1 MRTGKRGT
9 AIITAAA
16 LAIMWLLPSWRTQA
30 AEAVTGIPAVA
41 VQEVSVVAAP
51 EVSAVAVPEIPSGP
65 ENTTGMLLGAVAAG
79 AMQAEGT
86 ELKVYVAV
94 QAIPGT
100 AGIDHVN
107 IQFKN
112 PANDRTVTKILRD
125 KDYANGVYAG
135 WMTMSIYEPA
145 GFFVLDKVILQDN
158 NGGYLKYC
166 RAEDRKENDKY
177 QTLPVTAGFQIMNG
191 VAAADETPPVL
202 GAVVVTPAW
211 AARESEITVTAAV
224 ADDFSGV
231 DTVAVRFEN
240 ENGKAVTVNLEKQD
254 DLYSAVIKKSQTK
267 EAGTYR
273 LKRVSV
279 SDNMGNSKI
288 YNGGDGPFAS
298 DCFFVIQ

>member
-1 MRTGKRGT
+1 M
-9 AIITAAA
+9 
-16 LAIMWLLPSWRTQA
+16 
-30 AEAVTGIPAVA
+30 
-41 VQEVSVVAAP
+41 
-51 EVSAVAVPEIPSGP
+51 
-65 ENTTGMLLGAVAAG
+65 
-79 AMQAEGT
+79 
-86 ELKVYVAV
+86 VAV
-94 QAIPGT
+94 QALPGP

-112 PANDRTVTKILRD
+112 TANDRTVTKILRD
-125 KDYANGVYAG
+125 KDFANGVYAG

-202 GAVVVTPAW
+202 GAVVVTPAR

-240 ENGKAVTVNLEKQD
+240 ENGKAVTVNLEKKG

-298 DCFFVIQ
+298 DCLFVIQ

>member
-1 MRTGKRGT
+1 MKTGKRGI

-30 AEAVTGIPAVA
+30 AEAVPGIPA
-41 VQEVSVVAAP
+41 E
-51 EVSAVAVPEIPSGP
+51 AVPGIPSGAD
-65 ENTTGMLLGAVAAG
+65 NTTGMLLGAVAAG

-94 QAIPGT
+94 QALPGP

-112 PANDRTVTKILRD
+112 TANDRTVTKILRD
-125 KDYANGVYAG
+125 KDFANGVYAG

-202 GAVVVTPAW
+202 GAVVVTPAR

-240 ENGKAVTVNLEKQD
+240 ENGKAGTVNL
-254 DLYSAVIKKSQTK
+254 
-267 EAGTYR
+267 
-273 LKRVSV
+273 
-279 SDNMGNSKI
+279 
-288 YNGGDGPFAS
+288 
-298 DCFFVIQ
+298 

>member
-1 MRTGKRGT
+1 MKTGKRRI

-30 AEAVTGIPAVA
+30 AEAVPGIPT
-41 VQEVSVVAAP
+41 E
-51 EVSAVAVPEIPSGP
+51 AVPGIPSGAD
-65 ENTTGMLLGAVAAG
+65 NTTGMLLGAVAAG

-94 QAIPGT
+94 QALPGP

-112 PANDRTVTKILRD
+112 TANDRTVTKILRD
-125 KDYANGVYAG
+125 KDFANGVYAG

-202 GAVVVTPAW
+202 GAVVVTPAR

-240 ENGKAVTVNLEKQD
+240 ENGKAVTVNLEKKG
-254 DLYSAVIKKSQTK
+254 DLYSAVIKEKPDQRSGHLPA
-267 EAGTYR
+267 EESFR
-273 LKRVSV
+273 
-279 SDNMGNSKI
+279 
-288 YNGGDGPFAS
+288 F
-298 DCFFVIQ
+298 

>member
-1 MRTGKRGT
+1 MKTGKRGI

-30 AEAVTGIPAVA
+30 AEAVPGIPA
-41 VQEVSVVAAP
+41 E
-51 EVSAVAVPEIPSGP
+51 AVPGIPSGAD
-65 ENTTGMLLGAVAAG
+65 NTTGMLLGAVAAG

-86 ELKVYVAV
+86 DLKVYVAV
-94 QAIPGT
+94 QALPGP

-112 PANDRTVTKILRD
+112 TANDRTVTKILRD
-125 KDYANGVYAG
+125 KDFANGVYAG

-202 GAVVVTPAW
+202 GAVVVTPA
-211 AARESEITVTAAV
+211 RESEITVTAAV

-240 ENGKAVTVNLEKQD
+240 ENGKAVTVNLEKKG

-298 DCFFVIQ
+298 DCLFVIQ

>member
-1 MRTGKRGT
+1 MKTGKRGI

-30 AEAVTGIPAVA
+30 AEAVPGIPA
-41 VQEVSVVAAP
+41 ET
-51 EVSAVAVPEIPSGP
+51 VPEIPSGA

-86 ELKVYVAV
+86 DLKVYVAV
-94 QAIPGT
+94 QALSGP

-112 PANDRTVTKILRD
+112 TANDRTVTKILRD
-125 KDYANGVYAG
+125 KDFANGVYAG

-166 RAEDRKENDKY
+166 RAEERKENDKY

-202 GAVVVTPAW
+202 GAVVVTPAR

-240 ENGKAVTVNLEKQD
+240 ENGKAVTVNLEKTG

-298 DCFFVIQ
+298 DCLFVIQ